1 MLGMIDAALHRTRTV
16 VLILLL
22 LLVAGYM
29 SYQSI
34 PKEAEPDI
42 TIPFIYVS
50 ITHSGISPE
59 DAERLLLRP
68 MEKELRGIDGVKEM
82 TSTASEGHGSVLLEF
97 VAGADTNSA
106 LADVREKV
114 SLAKAKLPD
123 GTDEPTVNEVTM
135 ASENPAITVML
146 SGTAPER
153 ALITIARDLKDKLES
168 MREVLEV
175 DIGGDREDMIEI
187 LVDPLLMESYD
198 LDQQDI
204 YNLISRNNRLVAA
217 GTLDS
222 GQGRF

>member
-1 MLGMIDAALHRTRTV
+1 
-16 VLILLL
+16 
-22 LLVAGYM
+22 
-29 SYQSI
+29 
-34 PKEAEPDI
+34 
-42 TIPFIYVS
+42 
-50 ITHSGISPE
+50 
-59 DAERLLLRP
+59 
-68 MEKELRGIDGVKEM
+68 
-82 TSTASEGHGSVLLEF
+82 
-97 VAGADTNSA
+97 
-106 LADVREKV
+106 KV

-222 GQGRF
+222 GQGRFPIKLPSVFDNIKDVMEMPVKVSGDKVITFGDVATVRRTFKDAESYARVNGKPAVSLEVKKRPGENI